1 MFFDQ
6 EPLTNLIPWC
16 SLKAYIILLSKLERC
31 SEFQK
36 LKWLSETTKHIPFL
50 PPPPTTESAR
60 LEISSLLKSCLICQ
74 GFAGS
79 LFLLPGY
86 KPLNYSYILK
96 TAHTLSL
103 SDMNGTGIILWT
115 QHQPLAQ
122 IAWFGP
128 IVVHIPLYIC

>member
-1 MFFDQ
+1 MFLAH
-6 EPLTNLIPWC
+6 EPLTNLILLG
-16 SLKAYIILLSKLERC
+16 SLKTYKIPLSKLELC

-36 LKWLSETTKHIPFL
+36 LEWLSETTKLIPFL
-50 PPPPTTESAR
+50 PPPQTESAR
-60 LEISSLLKSCLICQ
+60 SEISSLLKSCLICQ

-86 KPLNYSYILK
+86 KSLNSSSIMK

-103 SDMNGTGIILWT
+103 SDVSSTCIILWT

-128 IVVHIPLYIC
+128 IVVHTPLYIC